1 MKKTNKVILC
11 TILAILAIILINGK
25 CFAGGS
31 GEKHSITSDYGT
43 QIFKDE
49 AGKDIIS
56 PIHLE
61 YVFDKTSAYEEGSFY
76 VSFDTNN
83 KVVHTARVK
92 ITLLERYTDAEGNVY
107 RYSHK
112 KPVVFANEIGNIEL
126 TLGEESN
133 IFYFDMPNEDIRIN
147 VNYSMDYDIRLEDLK
162 AGDNIKWGTKILVD
176 LENYDFDVDEG
187 SWARTTHPG
196 VTEYVAEVTRNTMWD
211 TADNSIGFV
220 VDKIVDNT
228 AFKAFKIKSIFPIV
242 VSSDI
247 EGLIVKQNGNTI
259 EKTFHKGNLYEG
271 YLYSACT
278 GDEIEIIMPL
288 EYTDNEGIKNKYKS
302 SNFMKEISHNFLI
315 GDSELET
322 TKTENENS
330 LSFTFTMPING
341 ALITPE
347 YEKIIIETPKN
358 DDTTETPEKDNSV
371 ETPEKD
377 DTIAKTEMPNTGKSF
392 VIIVNTIIVIALGI
406 YCFKKNKDLKEI

>member
-11 TILAILAIILINGK
+11 TILAIIAIILINGK

-43 QIFKDE
+43 QICKDE
-49 AGKDIIS
+49 DGNDIIS

-61 YVFDKTSAYEEGSFY
+61 YVFDKTSAYEDGSFY

-92 ITLLERYTDAEGNVY
+92 ITLLERYIDEEGNVY
-107 RYSHK
+107 RFSHK
-112 KPVVFANEIGNIEL
+112 KPVVSANEIGNIEL
-126 TLGEESN
+126 TLGEEAN
-133 IFYFDMPNEDIRIN
+133 IFYFEMPNEDIRIN
-147 VNYSMDYDIRLEDLK
+147 VDYSIDYDIRLEDLK
-162 AGDNIKWGTKILVD
+162 VGDSIKWGTKILVN

-228 AFKAFKIKSIFPIV
+228 TFKAFKIKSVFPIV
-242 VSSDI
+242 VSKDV

-288 EYTDNEGIKNKYKS
+288 DYTDNEGIKNKYKS
-302 SNFMKEISHNFLI
+302 SNFMKEISHDFSV
-315 GDSELET
+315 GESELET

-330 LSFTFTMPING
+330 LNFKFTMPING

-347 YEKIIIETPKN
+347 YEKIILETPKN
-358 DDTTETPEKDNSV
+358 DDTTETPEKDNTV
-371 ETPEKD
+371 EKSEKD

-392 VIIVNTIIVIALGI
+392 VIIVSTIIVIALGI